1 VAILADSQLA
11 PAGMLARAPQRRRSE
26 PLRVRDVFA
35 LQTALDAKA
44 DSADVLSLSD
54 IQAAITDSSLPIII
68 NGKQLTIDG
77 MTGVAAGVDP

>member
-1 VAILADSQLA
+1 
-11 PAGMLARAPQRRRSE
+11 
-26 PLRVRDVFA
+26 VFA